1 MLSITKN
8 RNTEN
13 KEDLGEYIVDTNAYI
28 KDLKTL
34 EDNGVLGDRV
44 MNEDLDVGHQDN
56 EPAMV
61 KKQLYNIIRN
71 AKNLYDKLGKYETGE
86 EVDFPSWWQS
96 KITKSQSYLSGAFN
110 YLDSEEAVSESLQ
123 LVHVYD
129 KDGKMYGTGSVEK
142 VEGDKTT
149 VRFDGNTVKRFPS
162 DRVKP
167 VKEVS
172 GKLNEWGS
180 SDQHAM
186 NSSIHR
192 DLGQPTEFPG
202 LTQIMSA
209 AEEAVDFYWDDW
221 EEYKT
226 DREGLVMHATQMYAN
241 RMFPEFMDG
250 MRKMFAPANEGKYK
264 SDAQRKAI
272 YAAKAE
278 KEK

>member
-1 MLSITKN
+1 M
-8 RNTEN
+8 
-13 KEDLGEYIVDTNAYI
+13 Y
-28 KDLKTL
+28 
-34 EDNGVLGDRV
+34 
-44 MNEDLDVGHQDN
+44 EDLDVGHQDN

-110 YLDSEEAVSESLQ
+110 YLDSEETV
-123 LVHVYD
+123 D
-129 KDGKMYGTGSVEK
+129 KIDSM
-142 VEGDKTT
+142 
-149 VRFDGNTVKRFPS
+149 
-162 DRVKP
+162 
-167 VKEVS
+167 
-172 GKLNEWGS
+172 NEWGS
-180 SDQHAM
+180 SDQHTM

-209 AEEAVDFYWDDW
+209 AEDAVDFYWDDW

-226 DREGLVMHATQMYAN
+226 DREGLVMHAAQMYAN